1 MAPTSSRNKKDKTAG
16 SASEEKVTKS
26 GKRTTRAAAAVSGR
40 RTRQQRKKVGET
52 DSDTEDFEDQI
63 IKSGRST
70 TADRQRNRS
79 TPDATTSSN
88 LSNGAVKKQ
97 KLDVEEKENEEAII
111 IRGSRESVSPSI
123 TPMDLL
129 SSNIVHRIFR
139 HTTGQRFKQ
148 SLRQATIQPF
158 VQQLSEFRVSHGA
171 SPFERRVTALEW
183 HPKHPTML
191 AVGSKGG
198 DLMLWDYSKGQ
209 DGWNVVQGIGKGGS
223 VQALRYDLSDPSWIF
238 TSSIDGMVSRLSFDG
253 QPKKIYLN
261 TNDWNHWYCSV
272 DINYTDSVLTAGD
285 NNGNVVLMSRQGEEM
300 WKYRLHKQK
309 VTHCEFNRRCPWLL
323 VTASTD
329 KTVKMWDIRQK
340 LDVEEKENEEA
351 IIIRGSR
358 ESVSPSITPMDL
370 LSSNIVHRIFRHTTG
385 QSELMNSFIFPNLC
399 SFLSSPW
406 QATWHPFQNLIVVGR
421 YPDATLEGFEHDTV
435 RSIDAYDV
443 SSGELVCRL
452 MDQCATGIQSLNVF
466 NPSGDALATGMGLY
480 TLIWQ
485 NADIRSQVR
494 EEQREIMRRQGKEP
508 PPDEGPSKKKAPKRH
523 RSNSQKL
530 TQKLQVMKKAKNS
543 R

>member
-209 DGWNVVQGIGKGGS
+209 DGWNVVQGIGPGGNIAS
-223 VQALRYDLSDPSWIF
+223 LLF
-238 TSSIDGMVSRLSFDG
+238 SRDKPDEIYSASLDG
-253 QPKKIYLN
+253 QVRLQNFEGKTLHLFQN
-261 TNDWNHWYCSV
+261 TMDWSHWYCSV

-323 VTASTD
+323 ATASTD
-329 KTVKMWDIRQK
+329 KTVKMWDIRNVSSKTSYIYQMNHERPINSAYFSPDGTK
-340 LDVEEKENEEA
+340 LLTTDQHSHLRIYSGPMWDTLERT
-351 IIIRGSR
+351 IIHPHRFFQHL
-358 ESVSPSITPMDL
+358 TP
-370 LSSNIVHRIFRHTTG
+370 IK
-385 QSELMNSFIFPNLC
+385 
-399 SFLSSPW
+399 
-406 QATWHPFQNLIVVGR
+406 ATWHPFQNLIVVGR

-466 NPSGDALATGMGLY
+466 NPSGDALATGMGLN

-494 EEQREIMRRQGKEP
+494 EEQREIMRRQGKDP

-523 RSNSQKL
+523 RSNNQKL

>member
-88 LSNGAVKKQ
+88 LSNGAVKK

-323 VTASTD
+323 ATASTD
-329 KTVKMWDIRQK
+329 KTVKMWDIRNVSSKTSYIYQMNHERPINSAYFSPDGTK
-340 LDVEEKENEEA
+340 LLTTDQHSHLRIYSGPMWDTLERT
-351 IIIRGSR
+351 IIHPHRFFQHL
-358 ESVSPSITPMDL
+358 TP
-370 LSSNIVHRIFRHTTG
+370 IK
-385 QSELMNSFIFPNLC
+385 
-399 SFLSSPW
+399 
-406 QATWHPFQNLIVVGR
+406 ATWHPFQNLIVVGR

-466 NPSGDALATGMGLY
+466 NPSGDALATGMGLN

-494 EEQREIMRRQGKEP
+494 EEQREIMRRQGKDP

-523 RSNSQKL
+523 RSNNQKL